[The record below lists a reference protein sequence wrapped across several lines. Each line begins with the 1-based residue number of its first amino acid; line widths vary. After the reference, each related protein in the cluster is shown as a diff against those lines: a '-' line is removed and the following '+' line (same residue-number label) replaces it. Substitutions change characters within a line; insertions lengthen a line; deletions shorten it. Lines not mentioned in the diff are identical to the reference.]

1 MEPYRGR
8 VDKIV
13 EMLLDKNGQAQA
25 ANKRFY
31 DALERR
37 RKLVHEVCRT
47 PHKYSE
53 KDETIEGMVKIN
65 QLVDDICNTVLF
77 IFNFLMIIGNIYIQ
91 QGRI

>member
-53 KDETIEGMVKIN
+53 KDETIEGMVY
-65 QLVDDICNTVLF
+65 LSF
-77 IFNFLMIIGNIYIQ
+77 
-91 QGRI
+91 